1 MAGMSTLFVMSLFG
15 WFMATFGMWAIAA
28 IAAVGIA
35 WGIKGKQAAIG
46 VGIVLGAALLCMQSL
61 QANKWGRPTLTAK
74 QKKAAADAK
83 KHVVSR
89 KINAQAE
96 KQIDAFIGNGLASM
110 GSGGGY
116 GGIGGGG
123 GSGMGMPQ
131 VSVPHVATPNLSPHL
146 PPRAVGIP
154 GPVQH
159 SASFGSPVAAP
170 AATPRAVM
178 GSPTPQIALPGS
190 VTGDTDAARETGL
203 SLIEA
208 AKAKA
213 TAATKPQAD
222 AKTATASTATAT
234 PAAKAAVGNVAGHT
248 ASPKALTAT
257 NGMPGIGTGKPTPQA
272 LAQAA
277 SKANQNIPPPK
288 PKPTIPGLGTV
299 MTVPQQPVGDGSHA
313 KPGSATNPSPVNG
326 LGTGMNT
333 PHSTG
338 GGDGSPKPVQQRYRP
353 NYRITDPDKLAAM
366 AEHRAMAGMGQV
378 TDQHPANHANS
389 TPTGGNHQPQANH
402 VTPTQGHRK
411 HYASTDTSGMDRHGN
426 PIFNPSMAS
435 TGMGNGMPMHQPG
448 NGMGNAMMGNHPGM
462 GMGSMNHPGGNHPMG
477 GGMGNGLPMHHAGNG
492 MGNAMMGNHPGL
504 GMSNGMPMHHP
515 GNGMGMP
522 QMGNMMPQHLSGG
535 FGPMHGGGHTGGMHT
550 GQMGG
555 GHR

>member
-61 QANKWGRPTLTAK
+61 QANKWGRPPLTAR
-74 QKKAAADAK
+74 QKKAAAEAK
-83 KHVVSR
+83 KHVAIEKV
-89 KINAQAE
+89 NDQAA

-116 GGIGGGG
+116 GGVGGGG

-131 VSVPHVATPNLSPHL
+131 VSTPHVATPNLSPHL
-146 PPRAVGIP
+146 PPRAAGVP

-159 SASFGSPVAAP
+159 SASFGSPVAVP
-170 AATPRAVM
+170 AATPRAAM

-213 TAATKPQAD
+213 TAAATPQAD
-222 AKTATASTATAT
+222 AKTATAGTATAT
-234 PAAKAAVGNVAGHT
+234 PASKAAVGSAAGHT
-248 ASPKALTAT
+248 ASPKALATT

-288 PKPTIPGLGTV
+288 PKPAIPGLGTV
-299 MTVPQQPVGDGSHA
+299 MTVPQQPVGGGSHA
-313 KPGSATNPSPVNG
+313 KSGSATNPSPHNG

-366 AEHRAMAGMGQV
+366 AEHRAMASMGQV

-389 TPTGGNHQPQANH
+389 TTGDGNHQPRANH
-402 VTPTQGHRK
+402 VTSRPGHPKR
-411 HYASTDTSGMDRHGN
+411 YPSTDMSGMDRHGN
-426 PIFNPSMAS
+426 PTFNTGMPSP
-435 TGMGNGMPMHQPG
+435 GMGNGMPMHQPG
-448 NGMGNAMMGNHPGM
+448 GGMGNGLMGNHPMSGM
-462 GMGSMNHPGGNHPMG
+462 GNTAQAGGNHPLG
-477 GGMGNGLPMHHAGNG
+477 GGMGNGLPMHHLGNG
-492 MGNAMMGNHPGL
+492 MMGNHPGL
-504 GMSNGMPMHHP
+504 GMGNGGMPMHHP

-522 QMGNMMPQHLSGG
+522 QMGNMMPQHLNGG
-535 FGPMHGGGHTGGMHT
+535 FGPMHGGGHTGGGVHNAH
-550 GQMGG
+550 MGG
-555 GHR
+555 GYR